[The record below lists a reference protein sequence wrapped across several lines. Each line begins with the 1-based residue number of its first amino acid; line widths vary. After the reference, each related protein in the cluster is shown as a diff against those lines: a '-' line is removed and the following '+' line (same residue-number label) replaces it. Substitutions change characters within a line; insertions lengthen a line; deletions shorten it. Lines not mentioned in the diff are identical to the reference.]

1 MMGTFLRLTY
11 AEALKVRRSS
21 VLRLLLLLPLVFLVL
36 DFWFFRR
43 PLLSLQQLTP
53 AGRAALEIAP
63 IQIVAAVW
71 AGFFH
76 PLLLALLPTLLVRAE
91 HRFSLWKHLYIQ
103 PIAPGTLFLAKAIL
117 LLLLM
122 VTVGLALQIGLWAEG
137 AMLARL
143 NPVLGAPFPW
153 LEMTKVLGWLF
164 LGSMP
169 LLALYLWLSHRVNHG
184 AVPIAL
190 GLIGLVLSIALSRGE
205 MNPPWQRDFIPWVTP
220 YVCTQRAVEQEEARQ
235 SVHLAAKQY
244 KAITVEEQVAKEIK
258 AGLTARQLPW
268 VFPPPTPLW
277 QLASFSLL
285 AWVAM
290 TLLGIADVQRRR

>member
-43 PLLSLQQLTP
+43 PLLPLQQLTP

-63 IQIVAAVW
+63 IQIVAAIW

-103 PIAPGTLFLAKAIL
+103 PIAPGTLFLAKATL

-122 VTVGLALQIGLWAEG
+122 IAVGAVLQIGLWAEG
-137 AMLARL
+137 ALLARL
-143 NPVLGAPFPW
+143 NPVLATPFPW
-153 LEMTKVLGWLF
+153 IEMAKVLGWMF

-220 YVCTQRAVEQEEARQ
+220 YVCTQRAVERQEARQ
-235 SVHLAAKQY
+235 SVHLAAGQY
-244 KAITVEEQVAKEIK
+244 KAITVEEKMAQEIK
-258 AGLTARQLPW
+258 AGLSPRLIPW
-268 VFPPPTPLW
+268 VFPPPTPVW

-285 AWVAM
+285 AWAVM
-290 TLLGIADVQRRR
+290 TLLGIVDVQRRR

>member
-1 MMGTFLRLTY
+1 MGMFLRLTY

-43 PLLSLQQLTP
+43 PLLPLQQLTP
-53 AGRAALEIAP
+53 AGKAALEIAP
-63 IQIVAAVW
+63 IRIVAAIW

-103 PIAPGTLFLAKAIL
+103 PIAPGTQFLAKATL

-122 VTVGLALQIGLWAEG
+122 IAVGIALQIGLWAEG
-137 AMLARL
+137 ALLARL
-143 NPVLGAPFPW
+143 NPTLATHFPW
-153 LEMTKVLGWLF
+153 IEMAKVLGWMI

-220 YVCTQRAVEQEEARQ
+220 YVCTQRAVEREEARQ
-235 SVHLAAKQY
+235 SVHLAADQY
-244 KAITVEEQVAKEIK
+244 KTITVEEQIAREIK

-277 QLASFSLL
+277 QLASFSLF

-290 TLLGIADVQRRR
+290 TLLSIVDVQTRR